1 MQSVASESASSPA
14 MAAADALEAEV
25 LADEVASSASG
36 PKNQGPV
43 ASPPLR
49 TIGRPIAPE
58 GRGGFVY
65 HWGPQAWIDM
75 WMSYSMLVKKAGLL
89 ITHTFI
95 PILRLA
101 TDAERVDREWAEMK
115 SRREKVR
122 LLDSPRDRWRKNYG
136 NFVRDAEWALLEL
149 RKHFSQE
156 EYEQIVIGTS
166 VFTAHE
172 YSPKFLEMMNGM
184 ADTKPQK
191 KAASDSRPTKP
202 EGIQALLFEMFNPAG
217 FLTGPAEITEF
228 DPANGSTT
236 MYVPE
241 CAWHICG
248 AQEALPNPEA
258 LPEQGCLLICKGAFE
273 ELFAGEGGA
282 LAMDFEPHLPA
293 TDCTIKMT
301 WKAE

>member
-1 MQSVASESASSPA
+1 MASAPA
-14 MAAADALEAEV
+14 PDPATPATTTPDALEAEV
-25 LADEVASSASG
+25 FADEAGS
-36 PKNQGPV
+36 QHRGPV
-43 ASPPLR
+43 TAPPLQA
-49 TIGRPIAPE
+49 IGRPIPPE
-58 GRGGFVY
+58 HRGGFVY
-65 HWGPQAWIDM
+65 QWGPQAWIDM

-101 TDAERVDREWAEMK
+101 TDGERIDREWAEMK
-115 SRREKVR
+115 ARREKVR
-122 LLDSPRDRWRKNYG
+122 LLDSPRERWRKNYG

-172 YSPKFLEMMNGM
+172 YSPKFLEMMNSM
-184 ADTKPQK
+184 SDTKPQK
-191 KAASDSRPTKP
+191 KAVTGDGPSKP
-202 EGIQALLFEMFNPAG
+202 EGVQALLFEMFNPAG
-217 FLTGPAEITEF
+217 FLTGPAEITEY
-228 DPANGSTT
+228 DPANGSAT

-248 AQEALPNPEA
+248 AQEALPNPDA

-293 TDCTIKMT
+293 TDCTVKMT